1 MDGYKSGVG
10 LDDSLEGVALVVHD
24 DLLADLQV
32 GLERLLALRVQH
44 PGLDRHSVR
53 RPVDEDQLAYL
64 HIVLVGELHVEG
76 GVSGLVLGEA
86 LEEVLP
92 ASLSGA

>member
-10 LDDSLEGVALVVHD
+10 LDDSLEGVALAVHY

-44 PGLDRHSVR
+44 SGLDGHSVR
-53 RPVDEDQLAYL
+53 RPVDEDQFAYL
-64 HIVLVGELHVEG
+64 HVVLVGELHVEG
-76 GVSGLVLGEA
+76 RVPGLVLGEA